1 MNMAQQNRGKG
12 GEAENASP
20 TKQKRVSISTTS
32 ASSLE
37 YEPGELPADFHRKV
51 VDLEIKVE
59 MNGMSQNNNQEQI
72 RMLSDLMQLY
82 SAAIE
87 HYNRTRD
94 EENYSYYIEKLQ
106 KLNTEIR

>member
-1 MNMAQQNRGKG
+1 
-12 GEAENASP
+12 
-20 TKQKRVSISTTS
+20 
-32 ASSLE
+32 
-37 YEPGELPADFHRKV
+37 
-51 VDLEIKVE
+51 

-94 EENYSYYIEKLQ
+94 EENYSYYIGKLQ
-106 KLNTEIR
+106 TLNTDIRSLIEREERQITRMKDKKQ